1 MGRVKQWVLEQQ
13 ENTMARYADGEI
25 DSKEC
30 VELLAELGMDTDD
43 IESAID
49 NLTADHTKAVADK
62 AIGKAKSSTY
72 SMWKTPHSDW
82 TTRKKQ

>member
-62 AIGKAKSSTY
+62 AVEKAKPY
-72 SMWKTPHSDW
+72 SMWNTSTNCW